1 PEPSAA
7 EVYAEVGR
15 SFGCQL
21 DLPTIRARFHAAF
34 AQEDERDRAASWRT
48 DPAREERRW
57 RAIVAHTLPDVAD
70 PEACFRTLWDYFASP
85 ASWQIAADAA
95 AVLAELRRR
104 ELRLGIATNFDS
116 RLRPILA
123 GFAELPDDLVLVI
136 SAEVGWRKPAA
147 EFFAAVAKAIGVA
160 SSEILMIGDDPENDV
175 RAAEIA
181 GMRALL
187 L

>member
-1 PEPSAA
+1 TAD
-7 EVYAEVGR
+7 G
-15 SFGCQL
+15 
-21 DLPTIRARFHAAF
+21 
-34 AQEDERDRAASWRT
+34 AS
-48 DPAREERRW
+48 DS
-57 RAIVAHTLPDVAD
+57 D
-70 PEACFRTLWDYFASP
+70 
-85 ASWQIAADAA
+85 
-95 AVLAELRRR
+95 ELRLR

-116 RLRPILA
+116 LLGPILA

-147 EFFAAVAKAIGVA
+147 EFFGAVVGAIGVA